1 MNISIVTDEISS
13 DLETAIEL
21 ARSWGLEAIELR
33 GIGEHRYPD
42 VSDFWRKKV
51 PELILESG
59 LKVSAISPG
68 LFKIPFPESPP
79 AETRI
84 LRWED
89 AMLFQRKQN
98 ADALF
103 RFHLEQLLPESIKAA
118 QELGVKTIVCFSFDR
133 PPHVKPE
140 TPVPDGVIE
149 ILKDAARLVEQSGLT
164 LAIEVEHICWGDT
177 ALRTAQIIEK
187 VENPA
192 LGINW
197 DPANAYR
204 AGEDHPYPEGFEA
217 VQPFVRHIHFKNAQ
231 TDSQTGER
239 FFTFDGMIDWGGQ
252 IAALKRNG
260 YDGYISIEPHLRPK
274 IEMSRRSLEHLR
286 RLIKGE

>member
-1 MNISIVTDEISS
+1 MKISIVTDEISS

-21 ARSWGLEAIELR
+21 AQSWGLDAIELR
-33 GIGEHRYPD
+33 GIEDHRYPD
-42 VSDFWRKKV
+42 VSDFWRQRV

-59 LKVSAISPG
+59 LKVSAISSG
-68 LFKIPFPESPP
+68 LFKIPYPEPPP

-89 AMLFQRKQN
+89 AMLFQGKQN
-98 ADALF
+98 ADALLH
-103 RFHLEQLLPESIKAA
+103 FHLEQLLPESIKAA

-133 PPHVKPE
+133 PAHSKPE

-149 ILKDAARLVEQSGLT
+149 TLKDAAHLVEQAGLT

-187 VENPA
+187 VGNSA

-204 AGEDHPYPEGFEA
+204 AGEDHPYPKGFEA
-217 VQPFVRHIHFKNAQ
+217 IQHLVRHVHFKNAQ
-231 TDSQTGER
+231 MDSRTGER
-239 FFTFDGMIDWGGQ
+239 HFAFDGVIDWKGQ

-260 YDGYISIEPHLRPK
+260 YDGYVSVETHLRPK
-274 IEMSRRSLEHLR
+274 VEMSRRSLEYLR
-286 RLIKGE
+286 KLVKGE